1 MTDALKKISDLLLDE
16 EIENAMEEEEEF
28 ELNYGELT
36 NLLMELT
43 NSLTAIEDF
52 QELPGM
58 DEFEVLDFWELETYI
73 DGRIARTTDKM
84 EYMKLELVK
93 WLIER
98 CC

>member
-52 QELPGM
+52 QELPEL

-73 DGRIARTTDKM
+73 DSRIARTTDKM